1 VVFSCS
7 ICEQES
13 TRICVDCTKDACSNH
28 LCERC
33 GCCSDCCDCEVPLD
47 EPEISHLHVETILV
61 EQTTIEELSVPEE
74 ASVPEQT
81 PVAAPDLTR
90 FHSLL
95 RPAPDEAAKEPF
107 PGSGNSSRF

>member
-1 VVFSCS
+1 MAFSCS

-47 EPEISHLHVETILV
+47 EPEIAHLHVESILV
-61 EQTTIEELSVPEE
+61 EQTTIEELSVPDE

-81 PVAAPDLTR
+81 PVTAPDLTR
-90 FHSLL
+90 FHSVP
-95 RPAPDEAAKEPF
+95 RQEPDETEEPL
-107 PGSGNSSRF
+107 PASDNNSGF